1 MGVTVAFCDRFKVE
15 DVGYGGLHH
24 GVEFGAM
31 GFEYVSR
38 RSHVSFGRATGFG
51 RRGERGPGFAHIG
64 EAVKGFFEG
73 KGKHPE
79 FLQGFGNVAQDVVK
93 RAEVLLGL
101 GERRLNVELSS
112 WTPAKGETI
121 VVLVSIHPQR
131 GVLEEISHLFR
142 KNPQPDV
149 KVQVMY
155 DGCEVPVFPTASDS
169 KLLRALVPTTPL
181 TTPGPRALKVEVN
194 DGQHKVFEGSVEVT
208 EKEYPVESIWLPKTK
223 SKIRGTVM
231 EKEKVGAFIGTVSEE
246 QIWNGPFM
254 LPSDGEITTGYG
266 LQRYYNGVF
275 ADQYYHR
282 GVDYGAWEGDPVKA
296 PANGRV
302 VLVGKEKDGYEI
314 HGSCVGLDH
323 GHGVTSIMMHLNSSF
338 VKEGEMVKA
347 GQIIGT
353 VGETGIATGPHLH
366 WGLHVRGEAVDPQP
380 WMQEQKWI

>member
-1 MGVTVAFCDRFKVE
+1 MGVTIAFCDRFKVE
-15 DVGYGGLHH
+15 ELRSDVLHSGG
-24 GVEFGAM
+24 M

-38 RSHVSFGRATGFG
+38 RSNVRFARIGSKNQSD
-51 RRGERGPGFAHIG
+51 PVFAHIG
-64 EAVKGFFEG
+64 EALKGFLDG
-73 KGKHPE
+73 KDRPE
-79 FLQGFGNVAQDVVK
+79 FLDAFSHAAQDVAK
-93 RAEVLLGL
+93 RTELLLGL
-101 GERRLNVELSS
+101 GKRPLNVELSS

-121 VVLVSIHPQR
+121 AVLVSLHPQR
-131 GVLEEISHLFR
+131 GLVDEFSHFFR
-142 KNPQPDV
+142 KNSQPDV
-149 KVQVMY
+149 TVQVMY
-155 DGCEVPVFPTASDS
+155 DGREIPALPTASDS

-181 TTPGPRALKVEVN
+181 TTPGPRALKVEVT
-194 DGQHKVFEGSVEVT
+194 DGRHEVFEASVEVT

-223 SKIRGTVM
+223 SKIRGTAM
-231 EKEKVGAFIGTVSEE
+231 EKEKVGAFIRTVSED
-246 QIWNGPFM
+246 QNWNGPFV
-254 LPSDGEITTGYG
+254 LPSDGRITTGYG

-302 VLVGKEKDGYEI
+302 VLVGKEKEGYEI
-314 HGSCVGLDH
+314 HGNCVGLDH
-323 GHGVTSIMMHLNSSF
+323 GHGVTSIMMHLNSSL
-338 VKEGEMVKA
+338 VKEGEMVQA